1 MASGD
6 GDRAKGVD
14 VESCE
19 AWLSAGAGG
28 EQLELDDVAVGIEA
42 HDGAGDAEVLCLVG
56 LGAGAPVATAALATA
71 SVTTCTDELTALGTD
86 VAAAPIT
93 SGKVEKERAG
103 LVKLVGDATALLESG
118 KVTDALVKL
127 ANLQTKVDELAAAGR
142 ISAESAALLTADVR
156 AATACISPV

>member
-1 MASGD
+1 MLT
-6 GDRAKGVD
+6 R
-14 VESCE
+14 
-19 AWLSAGAGG
+19 LSATLAV
-28 EQLELDDVAVGIEA
+28 LFLVA
-42 HDGAGDAEVLCLVG
+42 
-56 LGAGAPVATAALATA
+56 LGAGAPVAIAALATA